1 MMKKV
6 IFLSIMI
13 LLSVSVVLPQNLISI
28 DSVRKQDAN
37 GVPLLLNQTVKVR
50 GVVTTSRELGTPL
63 VYFQVPIAGLVAY
76 DAVFGAAVNRGDS
89 VEVTGTVTHYNGLT
103 ELQPVSAYTVLA
115 TGVTTPSPVILTP
128 TQIRENSG
136 ELYEG
141 RLIRINGITQVK
153 TTSGVPATQWTV
165 TSSGT
170 NYRIF
175 VGTDSCDIRIYAST
189 NVANTTIPP
198 YPFSV
203 IALNSQYKSAA
214 PYFGGYQIIPRD
226 LNDFVI
232 TAGGPII
239 ASAPVESNITT
250 NSVTLSFTTLTA
262 GDTKIKYFLSDSL
275 NQPEIYTDSI
285 YIAAQST
292 EHTVTLA
299 NLKAGRIYSAYISST
314 NTSGTSVYNPKV
326 FSTASHPASTG
337 KIEVYF
343 NFPVDTSV
351 ALPNNKANGNTD
363 YRIRLGNRI
372 DSATYSIDM
381 AMYSFNEITIIRDKL
396 INAMTRGV
404 KIRVVYD
411 HRDGNTQALMQDL
424 INAGVKVIQ
433 RPVSTYIMHNKFFV
447 FDARDTSA
455 HSKKWVWGGSANI
468 TNDQFFNDVQNVILI
483 QDESLANTYTREFE
497 EMWGSHNDNFNTSL
511 AKFGSQKGDNTPH
524 VFNINGKR
532 IECYFSPSDNVSTK
546 IENLI
551 LNQTNKSINFLIFA
565 FTRFQIAN
573 RMKTKYN
580 PPNVMVRGVFDYSNN
595 STNNLYLEMKGIG
608 GSQPWNPA
616 ARVFLDTYS
625 NSLMHSKYMI
635 IDADSLSSNPVVETG
650 SFNYSEAATSGN
662 DENILIV
669 YDSLI
674 ANQYYQDFVKKL
686 KDAGGTIGI
695 QKIAGIIPDK
705 FRIEQNYPNPFNPE
719 TNINVSIAKSSYVK
733 LVIYD
738 VIGRETAVL
747 IDKNIEAGTYNVKWV
762 ASGYPSGVYFVN
774 LVADGVS
781 IDVKKMVLKK

>member
-1 MMKKV
+1 MAKITI
-6 IFLSIMI
+6 IFLLII
-13 LLSVSVVLPQNLISI
+13 LTSVPEIFAQNLISI

-37 GVPLLLNQTVKVR
+37 GVPLLLNQVVKVR

-63 VYFQVPIAGLVAY
+63 VYFQVPSAGLVAY
-76 DAVFGAAVNRGDS
+76 DAIFGAAVNRGDS
-89 VEVTGTVTHYNGLT
+89 VEVTGTVVHYSGLT
-103 ELQPVSAYTVLA
+103 ELQPVSAYTILA
-115 TGVTTPSPVILTP
+115 TGITTPAPLVVTP
-128 TQIRENSG
+128 AQIRENG
-136 ELYEG
+136 ETYEG

-153 TTSGVPATQWTV
+153 TTSGAVATQWTV

-175 VGTDSCDIRIYAST
+175 VGNDSCDIRIYAST
-189 NVANTTIPP
+189 NIANTTIPP

-203 IALNSQYKSAA
+203 IALNSQYKTSS

-250 NSVTLSFTTLTA
+250 TSVTLSFTTLSP

-275 NQPEIYTDSI
+275 NQPEVYTDSV
-285 YIAAQST
+285 YIAALTT
-292 EHTVTLA
+292 EHTVTLN
-299 NLKAGRIYSAYISST
+299 NLKPGRIYSAYVSST
-314 NTSGTSVYNPKV
+314 NTTGTSVYNPKL
-326 FSTASHPASTG
+326 FSTASHPSSTG

-363 YRIRLGNRI
+363 FRIRLGNRI
-372 DSATYSIDM
+372 DSALFSIDM
-381 AMYSFNEITIIRDKL
+381 AMYSFNEITVIRDKL
-396 INAMTRGV
+396 INAMARGV
-404 KIRVVYD
+404 KIRIVYD
-411 HRDGNTQALMQDL
+411 HRDGNVQALMQDL
-424 INAGVKVIQ
+424 INAGVSVIQ
-433 RPVSTYIMHNKFFV
+433 RPVGSYIMHNKFFV

-455 HSKKWVWGGSANI
+455 HSKKWIWSGSANI

-483 QDESLANTYTREFE
+483 QDESLANAYTREFE
-497 EMWGSHNDNFNTSL
+497 EMWGSHNDNYNASL
-511 AKFGSQKGDNTPH
+511 AKYGSQKGDNTPH
-524 VFNINGKR
+524 VFNVNGKK
-532 IECYFSPSDNVSTK
+532 IECYFSPSDNVSGK

-580 PPNVMVRGVFDYSNN
+580 PPNIMVRGVFDYSNN
-595 STNNLYLEMKGIG
+595 MNNNVYLEMKGIG

-616 ARVFLDTYS
+616 AKVYLDTYN

-650 SFNYSEAATSGN
+650 SFNYSDAGNSGN
-662 DENILIV
+662 DENILI
-669 YDSLI
+669 
-674 ANQYYQDFVKKL
+674 
-686 KDAGGTIGI
+686 
-695 QKIAGIIPDK
+695 
-705 FRIEQNYPNPFNPE
+705 E
-719 TNINVSIAKSSYVK
+719 
-733 LVIYD
+733 
-738 VIGRETAVL
+738 
-747 IDKNIEAGTYNVKWV
+747 KNI
-762 ASGYPSGVYFVN
+762 
-774 LVADGVS
+774 
-781 IDVKKMVLKK
+781 